1 MLIPLV
7 IRLFRHCTA
16 AVKSVA
22 DGRHTRGAAIAVSTA
37 DGRHTRGA
45 AIAVSTADGRQTM
58 NGTP

>member
-1 MLIPLV
+1 MPMPFA

-22 DGRHTRGAAIAVSTA
+22 DGRHTCGAAIAVSAA
-37 DGRHTRGA
+37 DGH
-45 AIAVSTADGRQTM
+45 QTM